1 MLEREI
7 EDALDEELD
16 EELEPT
22 ETDEL
27 EEEGETPESE
37 ESDEAADA
45 DDSDD
50 EDAELVVTI
59 GDEKPE
65 AEEVPA
71 SAPQW
76 VKDLR
81 KENRELKKKLK
92 TVSTAPA
99 DEQRKELGPKPKLAD
114 YDYDEGKLETALDAW
129 YEAKR
134 EAETAERNAK
144 DAQTAQQR
152 EWDAQLQK
160 HVKCKGALKVKDYD
174 EAEERV
180 FEELDATQQGI
191 IISGAENSALV
202 VLALA
207 RNAKALKE
215 LSAIKDPVKY
225 AFAIAK
231 LETKLKTTKRR
242 PASAPEG
249 TVDRGNT
256 GAARTSEATLQKLRA
271 QAEKTG
277 DYSKVHEYR
286 RKLRQ
291 RA

>member
-1 MLEREI
+1 MLERET
-7 EDALDEELD
+7 DDVSDDLLDEEV
-16 EELEPT
+16 EPN

-37 ESDEAADA
+37 ESDEAAHA
-45 DDSDD
+45 DDD

-59 GDEKPE
+59 GQEKPE
-65 AEEVPA
+65 AEELPA

-92 TVSTAPA
+92 TVGAAPA
-99 DEQRKELGPKPKLAD
+99 GEQRKELGPKPKLAD
-114 YDYDEGKLETALDAW
+114 YDYDEGKLEAALDAW

-134 EAETAERNAK
+134 EAETAEREAA
-144 DAQTAQQR
+144 DRRTAQQR

-160 HVKCKGALKVKDYD
+160 HVKSKGALKVKDYD

-180 FEELDATQQGI
+180 FEELDPTQQGI
-191 IISGAENSALV
+191 IISGAQNSALV

-215 LSAIKDPVKY
+215 LAAIKDPVKY

-231 LETKLKTTKRR
+231 LETKLKITKRR
-242 PASAPEG
+242 PASAPES

-256 GAARTSEATLQKLRA
+256 GPARTSEAVLAKLRA